1 MVLQC
6 LRGNY
11 KYFFSGTQFTYYL
24 FFFFFFS
31 GGPDSPRRGHIC
43 GTRFTKPRRFVT
55 STACLRAR
63 AVGAS
68 LVSSRVRRVVAI
80 KRHQRQRV
88 VPDARTR
95 VSSRSWRRRVG
106 RTMSYVSTWAAAL
119 VYLLSYPYRVRR
131 ARDNTLSS
139 SCGTVNRLSRR
150 RQPYARAF
158 RTRRPRSIASPFGL
172 RDHRDHRDPD
182 DASIVIVRTFPD
194 RERRRADGAANT
206 FPWWRRRRCADA
218 KDTDAS
224 DVVFR
229 NVCDVPVERLR
240 LTKRYLDIDRTT
252 TTLQDCLTR

>member
-1 MVLQC
+1 MWDPIYQTPQV
-6 LRGNY
+6 RHVDRVSTGAR
-11 KYFFSGTQFTYYL
+11 
-24 FFFFFFS
+24 
-31 GGPDSPRRGHIC
+31 RRGLSRLLSC
-43 GTRFTKPRRFVT
+43 PPRSRDKTTPKTT
-55 STACLRAR
+55 SCAR
-63 AVGAS
+63 RS
-68 LVSSRVRRVVAI
+68 DS
-80 KRHQRQRV
+80 RV
-88 VPDARTR
+88 VP
-95 VSSRSWRRRVG
+95 VSARRVG